1 MERVLSQ
8 DERIRRAEEIY
19 ARRKMQTQARSSATV
34 NVEGNSEQKLTKK
47 LIIQFMVC
55 LSLYGAFFAMKNL
68 PNIVSPEVMYKI
80 TDILEYDININELS
94 KNINSFINKEAEKP
108 ENKENEFVE
117 ETLSA
122 TDSPE
127 QPTENL
133 TTEREKTTQTEETTV
148 TEVTEETTAQVD
160 ISTLSPMEVNA
171 LFVKTNYS
179 LIKPLEGE
187 ITSRFGHREPTIP
200 TVPKNHTGIDI
211 AEDIG
216 KVIVASM
223 EGDVTL
229 VSSEGDYGNHI
240 KITNGEITTL
250 YAHCSKIYVKEG
262 EHILQGEQI
271 AEVGATGNVT
281 GPHLHFE
288 IRRNNEYIDPDLV
301 LQF

>member
-94 KNINSFINKEAEKP
+94 KSINSFINKEAEKP

-133 TTEREKTTQTEETTV
+133 QTEQENTTKTEETT
-148 TEVTEETTAQVD
+148 VTEETTAQVD

>member
-94 KNINSFINKEAEKP
+94 KSINSFINKEAEKP

-133 TTEREKTTQTEETTV
+133 QTEQENTTKTEETT
-148 TEVTEETTAQVD
+148 VTEETTAQVD

-240 KITNGEITTL
+240 KISNGEITTL

>member
-19 ARRKMQTQARSSATV
+19 ARRRMQTQARSSATV
-34 NVEGNSEQKLTKK
+34 NVEENQEQKITKK

-80 TDILEYDININELS
+80 SDILEYDINIQELS
-94 KNINSFINKEAEKP
+94 KNINSFINKEAKKT

-127 QPTENL
+127 Q
-133 TTEREKTTQTEETTV
+133 TTETLSAEQENTAQPEETAEAV
-148 TEVTEETTAQVD
+148 EETTAQVD
-160 ISTLSPMEVNA
+160 ISTLTPMEVNA

-187 ITSRFGHREPTIP
+187 ITSRFGHREPTVP

-216 KVIVASM
+216 KIIVASM

-240 KITNGEITTL
+240 KITNGEVTTL

-262 EHILQGEQI
+262 EHIVQGQQI